1 MIKVT
6 YGVTA
11 TRYNIQKKLRSLS
24 EVPVM
29 SFDTETSGVY
39 PKQDRKTAQKLLD
52 KDRDLSIDQIKQ
64 YRMVAGNSGL
74 SFPSLVV
81 TTHFIFGLSKDHSE
95 ILIPD
100 TIHTEMLIWEFIAS
114 YKGLLLIHNALFDL
128 QIMYNRIRCFPENYV
143 DTAIMSKCF
152 INHVDIWKA
161 KTGLK
166 ELMKGQYDPAWSIY
180 DEYEPENPKNPKFL
194 KYCSIDGA
202 ATFNLWE
209 EIEGHRKNEKE
220 MYELY

>member
-11 TRYNIQKKLRSLS
+11 TRYNIQKKLKRLS
-24 EVPVM
+24 EISVM
-29 SFDTETSGVY
+29 SLDTETSGVY

-52 KDRDLSIDQIKQ
+52 KDPDLTIDQIKQ

-74 SFPSLVV
+74 SFPSLVL
-81 TTHFIFGLSKDHSE
+81 TTHFVFGLSKDHSE

-100 TIHTEMLIWEFIAS
+100 TIHTEMLIWKFIAS
-114 YKGLLLIHNALFDL
+114 HKSLLVIHNALFDL
-128 QIMYNRIRCFPENYV
+128 QIMYSRVGCLPQNYV
-143 DTAIMSKCF
+143 DTALMSKCF
-152 INHVDIWKA
+152 VNHVDIWKA
-161 KTGLK
+161 KVGLK
-166 ELMKGQYDPAWSIY
+166 ELMGKQYDPSWSVY
-180 DEYEPENPKNPKFL
+180 DEYEPDNPKDPKFL

-209 EIEGHRKNEKE
+209 ELKAHSKKE
-220 MYELY
+220 EEIYGTA

>member
-1 MIKVT
+1 MIKVS

-11 TRYNIQKKLRSLS
+11 TRYNIQKKLNKLA
-24 EVPVM
+24 ENPVM
-29 SFDTETSGVY
+29 SLDTETSGVY
-39 PKQDRKTAQKLLD
+39 PKQDRSTAQKLLD
-52 KDRDLSIDQIKQ
+52 KDQDLSIDQIKQ

-100 TIHTEMLIWEFIAS
+100 TIHTEMLIWKFIAY

-128 QIMYNRIRCFPENYV
+128 QIMYNRVHCFPQNYV
-143 DTAIMSKCF
+143 DTSLMSKCF

-161 KTGLK
+161 KVGLK
-166 ELMKGQYDPAWSIY
+166 ELMKNQYDPTWSLY
-180 DEYEPENPKNPKFL
+180 DEYEPNNPKNPKFL

-209 EIEGHRKNEKE
+209 EIEDHRKNEE
-220 MYELY
+220 EIYGTA

>member
-11 TRYNIQKKLRSLS
+11 TRYNIQKKLNSLS
-24 EVPVM
+24 DKPVM
-29 SFDTETSGVY
+29 SLDTETSGVY

-52 KDRDLSIDQIKQ
+52 KDPDLSIDQIKQ

-74 SFPSLVV
+74 SFPSLVL
-81 TTHFIFGLSKDHSE
+81 TTHFVFGLSRDHSE

-100 TIHTEMLIWEFIAS
+100 SVHTEMLIWKFIAS
-114 YKGLLLIHNALFDL
+114 HKGLLVIHNALFDL
-128 QIMYNRIRCFPENYV
+128 QIMYSRVGCLPQNYV

-152 INHVDIWKA
+152 MNHVNIWKA
-161 KTGLK
+161 KTSLK
-166 ELMKGQYDPAWSIY
+166 DLMKSQYDPAWSIY
-180 DEYEPENPKNPKFL
+180 NEYEPENPKNPKFL

-209 EIEGHRKNEKE
+209 ELKAHSKKE
-220 MYELY
+220 EEIYGTA